1 MIKKLGVFLAVSIG
15 VFAACILGAYGQ
27 QQKQTAGNHALTQS
41 LIARER
47 DWAEAAC
54 THKPVAETIL
64 ADDFQG
70 TAPDGK
76 RYSKAEEIEENK
88 SSKIQARD
96 CRLIDAKVHFFG
108 ENTAIIYGSESSIR
122 KASDGK
128 ESTRT
133 LVWTDTWLKR
143 KGVWQIV
150 AAQDTRTGG
159 CE

>member
-1 MIKKLGVFLAVSIG
+1 MKKLGMFLAVSIG
-15 VFAACILGAYGQ
+15 VLIAFVFGAYAE
-27 QQKQTAGNHALTQS
+27 QKKQPGNNALAQS

-47 DWAEAAC
+47 AWAEAAC
-54 THKPVAETIL
+54 THKLVVQTIL

-88 SSKIQARD
+88 SSKIEARD

-108 ENTAIIYGSESSIR
+108 DNTAIIYGSESAIR
-122 KASDGK
+122 KSSDGK
-128 ESTRT
+128 EYTRT

-143 KGVWQIV
+143 NGVWQIL
-150 AAQDTRTGG
+150 AAQDTRTDG
-159 CE
+159 CP